1 MIARA
6 MNADDAAELLR
17 RLQAL
22 EMELNRRPTV
32 EAVQA
37 EIARQL
43 NSHAGNLEAIR
54 LAIERLGAADGHRP
68 TAGQHIK
75 PKDLMPKDWAGD
87 VGDAQGFSEFAFKL
101 LGWMR
106 SAYENGG
113 QMLMAVDAMDTYD
126 YDSIETAATSVQEAD
141 RAKRDLYAIMSRT
154 MGGKAHVI
162 VKNTV
167 SGDGFEAWHKVLRE

>member
-1 MIARA
+1 MCQLCHDRPRRGFGSSASEVLSEAPRIACGKRERHIAAFHGSRASLIARA

-43 NSHAGNLEAIR
+43 NTHAGNLEAIR

-68 TAGQHIK
+68 TAGQHVK

-87 VGDAQGFSEFAFKL
+87 VGDAQGFSEFAFKK
-101 LGWMR
+101 
-106 SAYENGG
+106 E
-113 QMLMAVDAMDTYD
+113 Q
-126 YDSIETAATSVQEAD
+126 
-141 RAKRDLYAIMSRT
+141 
-154 MGGKAHVI
+154 
-162 VKNTV
+162 
-167 SGDGFEAWHKVLRE
+167 